1 MTEHRIGFIGG
12 GNMAR
17 SLIGGLVNDGF
28 PPDGLCV
35 SDVLDERRS
44 ELQASFGVRAFAD
57 NDVVVRACD
66 VLVLAV
72 KPQALR
78 PVLGS
83 IAATVREVRPL
94 LISIAAG
101 VRLQDIQR
109 WAGDALPIVRVM
121 PNTPALVRSGA
132 SALFA
137 NEHVSESQRDVAES
151 LLRAVGVTAWL
162 DTEEQLDTVTALSGS
177 GPAYFFYLMEAME
190 AAAVELGL
198 DHDTARLLTLE
209 TAFGAS
215 KLALETH
222 EAFAALRR
230 RVTSP
235 GGTTEAAIGVFD
247 RQRMGATIAAGV
259 AAAQQRSK
267 ELAAVIGE
275 G

>member
-17 SLIGGLVNDGF
+17 SLIGGLVNNGF

-35 SDVLDERRS
+35 CDVLAERRS
-44 ELQASFGVRAFAD
+44 ELQAAFGVRAFTD
-57 NDVVVRACD
+57 NNDVVRACD

-78 PVLGS
+78 PALGS
-83 IAATVREVRPL
+83 IAKTVREVRPL
-94 LISIAAG
+94 VISIAAG

-109 WAGDALPIVRVM
+109 WAGDGLPIVRVM

-137 NEHVSESQRDVAES
+137 NEHVSDSQRDVAES

-162 DTEEQLDTVTALSGS
+162 KDEEQLDTVTALSGS

-190 AAAVELGL
+190 AAAVDLGL
-198 DHDTARLLTLE
+198 DHETARLLTLE

-222 EAFAALRR
+222 EAFAELRR

-247 RQRMGATIAAGV
+247 RQRMSATIAAGV

>member
-17 SLIGGLVNDGF
+17 SLIGGLVNNGF

-35 SDVLDERRS
+35 CDVLDERRS
-44 ELQASFGVRAFAD
+44 ELQAAFGVRAFAD
-57 NDVVVRACD
+57 NNDVVRACD

-83 IAATVREVRPL
+83 IAGTVREVRPL
-94 LISIAAG
+94 VISIAAG

-137 NEHVSESQRDVAES
+137 NEHVSENQRDVAES

-162 DTEEQLDTVTALSGS
+162 DNEEQIDTVTALSGS

-190 AAAVELGL
+190 AAAVDQGL
-198 DHDTARLLTLE
+198 DQDTARLLTLE

-222 EAFAALRR
+222 ETFAELRR

-247 RQRMGATIAAGV
+247 RQRMSATIAAGV